1 MRHVAPVFSAIL
13 LFSGCETTGDP
24 HHGGIFWS
32 EDKARQRLDQKQREL
47 NRIQS
52 DTERIE
58 QENRDLKKKSEDDQ
72 G

>member
-1 MRHVAPVFSAIL
+1 MRHLALIFSALL

-32 EDKARQRLDQKQREL
+32 EEKAQQRLNQKNREL
-47 NRIQS
+47 NRIES

-58 QENRDLKKKSEDDQ
+58 QENRDLKKKSDDDQ